1 MNNRDQSLDLKE
13 RRKKMKLTANPNA
26 DALCLRNDT
35 AVERQR
41 EKKNEDRSLLI
52 NKCQNFHTLL
62 LS

>member
-1 MNNRDQSLDLKE
+1 MDLKE

-52 NKCQNFHTLL
+52 NKYQNFHTLL